1 LGFFIVKNNNILSEL
16 QGINMNNR
24 ALLLVAT
31 LIIATSTTFYFFK
44 KQQKSNNSLSYRI
57 AIFEPASHP
66 SIDEIAQGFIETM
79 QKNNTTPYTFD
90 RYNANGNKTLL
101 RAQAEDIIQN
111 NYDLIMTIG
120 AGTTHTIYEL
130 TTKKQI
136 TTPVVFD
143 AVADPV
149 GLGIIASLQSSGN
162 HVTGVGDIPSFEQQI
177 DKLVEVKPNTKNI
190 LLVYDPID
198 KAGIHEIWAEQIKK
212 IAHNKGINTHY
223 AKVFQTN
230 EIQTKV
236 QPLLHNI
243 DTILIL
249 TDHTTVSGVES
260 LINLCNRYG
269 ITLYTSELNSGEKGA
284 ALSFGIVQYDL
295 GAAAAKLSLEILEKN
310 KKPTDLP
317 IVMLT
322 NNRLQ
327 INSATAQ
334 KQGLHLSPAQL
345 DEFKRKEGIVL

>member
-1 LGFFIVKNNNILSEL
+1 
-16 QGINMNNR
+16 MNNR
-24 ALLLVAT
+24 ALLLITA
-31 LIIATSTTFYFFK
+31 LIITASTTYYFFK
-44 KQQKSNNSLSYRI
+44 KQHKKNSGISYRI

-66 SIDEIAQGFIETM
+66 SMDEIAQGFTDTI
-79 QKNNTTPYTFD
+79 QKNSSAHYSFD

-130 TTKKQI
+130 TTKKHI
-136 TTPVVFD
+136 TTPIVFD

-149 GLGIIASLQSSGN
+149 GLGIIASLTSSGN
-162 HVTGVGDIPSFEQQI
+162 HVTGVEDIPNFKEQM
-177 DKLVEVKPNTKNI
+177 DKLLEVKPDTKNI

-198 KAGIHEIWAEQIKK
+198 KAGIHEMWADQIKK
-212 IAHNKGINTHY
+212 INDNKGINTHY
-223 AKVFQTN
+223 VKVFQTN
-230 EIQTKV
+230 EIQAKV
-236 QPLLHNI
+236 QPFMQNV
-243 DTILIL
+243 DTILIF
-249 TDHTTVSGVES
+249 TDHTTVSGVDS

-269 ITLYTSELNSGEKGA
+269 VTLYSSELNSGEKGA

-295 GAAAAKLSLEILEKN
+295 GVAAAKLSLAIVEKN

-317 IVMLT
+317 IVILK

-327 INSATAQ
+327 INTATAQ
-334 KQGLHLSPAQL
+334 KQGLNLSPVQL
-345 DEFKRKEGIVL
+345 EKVKKNGGIIK